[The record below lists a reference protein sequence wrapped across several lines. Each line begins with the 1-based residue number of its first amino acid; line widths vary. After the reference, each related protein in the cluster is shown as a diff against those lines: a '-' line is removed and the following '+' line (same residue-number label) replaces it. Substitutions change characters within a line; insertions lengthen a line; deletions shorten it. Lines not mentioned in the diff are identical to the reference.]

1 MQVVE
6 APVGRVGGYPRLEPA
21 LVVPEPPAVGSE
33 APVVV
38 ARVGSTLNA
47 RVVRYSG
54 KGILRFNCKIFKFII
69 YSIFLH
75 GVFYSSSSPNCGS
88 VKKIRPFFNR
98 NSKFDD
104 CCRCKPNAKQIK
116 WPNSLHKCT
125 TYSELSL

>member
-21 LVVPEPPAVGSE
+21 LVVPEPPAVGSV

-38 ARVGSTLNA
+38 ARVGSALDA

-54 KGILRFNCKIFKFII
+54 KGILRFNCKIFKFNI

-75 GVFYSSSSPNCGS
+75 GVFYSSSSPNCRS
-88 VKKIRPFFNR
+88 VKKSGLFSTEIQNLTTAVDVSQTPKRSNGLIPFTSAQHF
-98 NSKFDD
+98 
-104 CCRCKPNAKQIK
+104 
-116 WPNSLHKCT
+116 
-125 TYSELSL
+125 LS